1 MTPLLDEYARIH
13 RESVETWGEKTVVF
27 MMVGSFYEVYEIQSD
42 DGSGITW
49 GAAREVSEAC
59 HIILTRKNKQMP
71 FSPGNP
77 YMCGFPMYC
86 RDRYID
92 RLTGMGYTVVV
103 YDQEENNP
111 THRRQRM
118 VCGPLVSASL
128 TLTEEEEDMPG
139 HAVENPQEDRV
150 GLSIWASLIKNEGHA
165 LSIVAVNL
173 TTGAVALMEEC
184 LADQKTVHAL
194 LDRVFLRYTPVEIC
208 WCTDTILPDVGKTDE
223 ALKTLLRGVHTG
235 VLKWHDR
242 RPDRRWTQIGF
253 QDQMFCRA
261 FGGGH
266 ESLELERHPLT
277 SMNLAGMLDFI
288 HEHHPLLLQRLNR
301 PVWGES
307 LHEVDYLP
315 HTLTEMHL
323 LTGRP
328 SLFDVMDQTCTR
340 MGHRRYR
347 ASWFQP
353 TADITVLNDAYSR
366 IDESIARI
374 DSLRQARAV
383 LSGFHD
389 WESTLR
395 KMQMG
400 VFSARRLYCLWRD
413 LQAWADL
420 SVTAIGKDDYA
431 TDAES
436 ILIDLDAR
444 FDRERLESLDWTF
457 PMTRGLM
464 IESGSPPLPP
474 ILPPD
479 DPLLENLMAQVGVPS
494 DRIVIQEGKDDIFA
508 TIRRMPRGIPTLVG
522 GFTARSMAG
531 GTRIYHAEWTQRLSI
546 RRIEQSE
553 REKRHREAFHREAT
567 AWFLD
572 AAPRLE
578 RVIDRIVDCDICWSK
593 ATVAHRHGLTRPLWS
608 GGTFQ
613 AIHLRNPLVEH
624 IYPTVRFISN
634 DLCLPTGRSGMI
646 LYGQNSA
653 GKTTFLKS
661 IGMNVWLAQ
670 TGHFVFA
677 DRFEGRPFSRILT
690 KLTIQDNLFRGIST
704 FQNEMMDLRHIL
716 ARISLSDAPALILSD
731 ELTAGTETWSA
742 TAIIAATLVDLLER
756 PHALFVFTTHLHT
769 LQLYRDLYT
778 HPCLQISH
786 IVLSPNGCDD
796 DEPSHRKIMDGE
808 GSVMYGIEIAERLG
822 FPPEFIAR
830 CFHYRQLM
838 KDRVEV
844 MLRTPSERSSP
855 ENTKR
860 HLLPRR
866 PSRYNRKVVVE
877 RCSRCGTTG
886 GPLHTHHR
894 IHQKTAISRHGAAV
908 IPESGGQSIHS
919 AWNLEILCESCHVH
933 EHHHLSVGHSAPKS

>member
-13 RESVETWGEKTVVF
+13 RESVEAWGEKTVVF

-49 GAAREVSEAC
+49 GAAREVSETC

-71 FSPGNP
+71 FSPANP

-86 RDRYID
+86 RDRYIE
-92 RLTGMGYTVVV
+92 RLTGAGYTVVV

-111 THRRQRM
+111 THRRRRM

-139 HAVENPQEDRV
+139 STIENPREDRV
-150 GLSIWASLIKNEGHA
+150 GLAILASPTPDHGHA

-173 TTGAVALMEEC
+173 TTGVVALMEEC
-184 LADQKTVHAL
+184 LADDKTVHAL
-194 LDRVFLRYTPVEIC
+194 LDRVFLRYTPVELC
-208 WCTDTILPDVGKTDE
+208 WWSDTSLPHHTGKIDGGI
-223 ALKTLLRGVHTG
+223 KQLLRGSHTG
-235 VLKWHDR
+235 ILKWHDR
-242 RPDRRWTQIGF
+242 RSDRRWTEIGF

-328 SLFDVMDQTCTR
+328 SLFEVMDQTCTR

-353 TADITVLNDAYSR
+353 TAETGILNEVYDR
-366 IDESIARI
+366 LD
-374 DSLRQARAV
+374 DSLACLETVRQARAV
-383 LSGFHD
+383 LAGFHD

-395 KMQMG
+395 KMRMG
-400 VFSARRLYCLWRD
+400 VFSARRLLCLWRD
-413 LQAWADL
+413 LQGWVDLVRQYPRDL
-420 SVTAIGKDDYA
+420 SNAA
-431 TDAES
+431 EDAAP
-436 ILIDLDAR
+436 ILVDLDSR
-444 FDRERLESLDWTF
+444 FDRDRLESLDWTF
-457 PMTRGLM
+457 PMTQGLV
-464 IESGSPPLPP
+464 SSDTDPPLPP
-474 ILPPD
+474 VLPPD

-494 DRIVIQEGKDDIFA
+494 DRIVIQEGRDDIFA
-508 TIRRMPRGIPTLVG
+508 TIRRMPRGIPALVG

-531 GTRIYHAEWTQRLSI
+531 GTRIYHPEWTQRLSI

-553 REKRHREAFHREAT
+553 RERRHREAFHQEAT
-567 AWFLD
+567 AWFVE
-572 AAPRLE
+572 ATPRLD
-578 RVIDRIVDCDICWSK
+578 RTIDRIVECDICWSK
-593 ATVAHRHGLTRPLWS
+593 AMVAHRYGLTRPIWN
-608 GGTFQ
+608 GGAFR

-624 IYPTVRFISN
+624 MHPTARFISN
-634 DLCLPTGRSGMI
+634 DFHLPTGKSGML

-653 GKTTFLKS
+653 GKSTFLKS
-661 IGMNVWLAQ
+661 IGMNAWLAQ

-677 DRFEGRPFSRILT
+677 DRFEGTPFSRILT

-716 ARISLSDAPALILSD
+716 GRIALSDAPALILSD

-769 LQLYRDLYT
+769 LQLYKNLYT

-786 IVLSPNGCDD
+786 IAFSPKGCDGD
-796 DEPSHRKIMDGE
+796 DPFHRKILDGE

-844 MLRTPSERSSP
+844 LLRTPSDRSSP
-855 ENTKR
+855 DTTKR

-866 PSRYNRKVVVE
+866 PSRYNRKVLVD
-877 RCSRCGTTG
+877 RCARCGATG
-886 GPLHTHHR
+886 SSLHTHHR
-894 IHQKTAISRHGAAV
+894 IPQKTAVARHGTAIV
-908 IPESGGQSIHS
+908 PESGGQSIHS
-919 AWNLEILCESCHVH
+919 AWNLEILCESCHH
-933 EHHHLSVGHSAPKS
+933 QEHHHHE